1 MSKNKFTNK
10 NGESCKRLYF
20 AKIKKI
26 FKSRFIPII
35 NDDMKCDNVDIFSTD
50 KCLIAVDSGEL
61 DDYPT
66 LTTTI
71 NMHNR
76 GLNRNDTCQFI
87 DETNVHFLYNL
98 GDFSITFKKDEK
110 KKFKDII
117 NTFFVFHNMLFYK
130 NDKSA
135 KLITS
140 LDEDSTNEY
149 DIKVGDSFTA
159 IYKKIYK
166 RIIPSSELSVLYL
179 DTYQLKINT
188 RKGYIYGEERE
199 YKKK

>member
-1 MSKNKFTNK
+1 
-10 NGESCKRLYF
+10 
-20 AKIKKI
+20 
-26 FKSRFIPII
+26 
-35 NDDMKCDNVDIFSTD
+35 
-50 KCLIAVDSGEL
+50 
-61 DDYPT
+61 
-66 LTTTI
+66 
-71 NMHNR
+71 
-76 GLNRNDTCQFI
+76 
-87 DETNVHFLYNL
+87 
-98 GDFSITFKKDEK
+98 
-110 KKFKDII
+110 
-117 NTFFVFHNMLFYK
+117 MLFYK

-135 KLITS
+135 KLIAS